1 MVKHKMTER
10 QKRFADNYLE
20 LGNVAQSAIKAG
32 YSEAFARKGAEK
44 LLANTGIRAYLSKR
58 MQELKTDDKSK
69 IASQKEVIEFLSR
82 MVRGEELTKRK
93 VYDKDMGWIEITET
107 PSEKGK
113 LTAASELLKRYPD
126 NPELVEAQVAKAK
139 ADAENARAQ
148 AELAKEKAAG
158 ANLRNNHSE
167 SEMSKLSDE
176 DLRAIAELERKEAV
190 EDGD

>member
-1 MVKHKMTER
+1 MQRLTVKQ
-10 QKRFADNYLE
+10 QKFVDEYVKT
-20 LGNVAQSAIKAG
+20 GNATQAALDAG
-32 YSEAFARKGAEK
+32 YSEKAARYIGSENLTKPYIAQAVKEQMDALHKG
-44 LLANTGIRAYLSKR
+44 
-58 MQELKTDDKSK
+58 K

-82 MVRGEELTKRK
+82 VVRGEELTKRK

-139 ADAENARAQ
+139 ADAENAKAQ

-176 DLRAIAELERKEAV
+176 DLRAIAELERKETV

>member
-1 MVKHKMTER
+1 MQKLTVKQ
-10 QKRFADNYLE
+10 QKFVDAFVE
-20 LGNVAQSAIKAG
+20 TGNAAQAAIKAG
-32 YSEAFARKGAEK
+32 YSKRTAKQMGAE
-44 LLANTGIRAYLSKR
+44 NLSKPYLQQAIKEQ
-58 MQELKTDDKSK
+58 MDTLHKSK
-69 IASQKEVIEFLSR
+69 IVSQKEVIEFLSR
-82 MVRGEELTKRK
+82 VVRGEELTKRK

-139 ADAENARAQ
+139 ADAENAKAQ

-167 SEMSKLSDE
+167 SEMAKLSDE

-190 EDGD
+190 TDGD

>member
-1 MVKHKMTER
+1 MAKHKMTER

-32 YSEAFARKGAEK
+32 YSETFARKRADK
-44 LLANTGIRAYLSKR
+44 LLVNIGVQAYLSKR
-58 MQELKTDDKSK
+58 MRELRTDKKSK

-139 ADAENARAQ
+139 ANF
-148 AELAKEKAAG
+148 
-158 ANLRNNHSE
+158 
-167 SEMSKLSDE
+167 
-176 DLRAIAELERKEAV
+176 
-190 EDGD
+190 